1 LWFTPDLCGESALS
15 PCLPPGVLEGHLDH
29 VQPVE
34 AALELGL
41 EEPKVVVVVDR
52 QAP

>member
-1 LWFTPDLCGESALS
+1 VNPPFHPACR
-15 PCLPPGVLEGHLDH
+15 LPPGVLEGHLAH